1 MRAKSGRPARTP
13 TALPHPGRGSR
24 GGRRLGEALRAL
36 LDPASRRA
44 GQPGALISFL
54 FSEGQL
60 DTTVTWRLEAA
71 EDGTVPHLEHQGF
84 RLDTPM
90 GQQAFE
96 GMGNGWP
103 GLLSRIDGVLSGV
116 S

>member
-1 MRAKSGRPARTP
+1 M
-13 TALPHPGRGSR
+13 
-24 GGRRLGEALRAL
+24 
-36 LDPASRRA
+36 
-44 GQPGALISFL
+44 
-54 FSEGQL
+54 
-60 DTTVTWRLEAA
+60 TWRLEAA

-103 GLLSRIDGVLSGV
+103 GLVSRIDGVLSGV

>member
-1 MRAKSGRPARTP
+1 M
-13 TALPHPGRGSR
+13 
-24 GGRRLGEALRAL
+24 
-36 LDPASRRA
+36 
-44 GQPGALISFL
+44 
-54 FSEGQL
+54 SEN
-60 DTTVTWRLEAA
+60 TIRLEAA
-71 EDGTVPHLEHQGF
+71 EDGTVLYLEHEGF
-84 RLDTPM
+84 RPDNPM

>member
-1 MRAKSGRPARTP
+1 MTEK
-13 TALPHPGRGSR
+13 
-24 GGRRLGEALRAL
+24 
-36 LDPASRRA
+36 
-44 GQPGALISFL
+44 
-54 FSEGQL
+54 
-60 DTTVTWRLEAA
+60 TV
-71 EDGTVPHLEHQGF
+71 